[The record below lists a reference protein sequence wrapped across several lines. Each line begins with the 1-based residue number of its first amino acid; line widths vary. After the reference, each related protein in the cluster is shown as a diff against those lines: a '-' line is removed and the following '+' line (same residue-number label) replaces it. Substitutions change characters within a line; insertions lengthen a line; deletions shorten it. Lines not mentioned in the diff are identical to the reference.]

1 MSLSIHVYVW
11 RVYFYVIFVS
21 VCVYTEVL
29 CQGDRTTFDVHIW
42 WHLLVSQA
50 ERLKRDQQNT
60 IVNQTISWTKSFPV
74 LTIVFEAMSLL
85 TSLAMDML
93 TSLALTLMAL
103 NNEHVDLGTRQK
115 LRRRGKKGKR
125 RRKQNYNKDNKKTRE
140 QGHFSSLGTFRLWPS
155 CSVTVI
161 QINSGTINTIMKV
174 VVDRCSKI

>member
-1 MSLSIHVYVW
+1 MCLAIYGYVW

-60 IVNQTISWTKSFPV
+60 IVNQTISWTKSFSV

-93 TSLALTLMAL
+93 TSLALTLLALNMLTSLTLTVMAL
-103 NNEHVDLGTRQK
+103 NMLSSGRDKNCGDEEKRAKGGESRTTTRTT
-115 LRRRGKKGKR
+115 
-125 RRKQNYNKDNKKTRE
+125 RKQENKA
-140 QGHFSSLGTFRLWPS
+140 TFRALELSVYGLLVLSLSSKLIAGPS
-155 CSVTVI
+155 T
-161 QINSGTINTIMKV
+161 
-174 VVDRCSKI
+174 R

>member
-1 MSLSIHVYVW
+1 MCLAIYGYVW

-60 IVNQTISWTKSFPV
+60 IVNQTISWTKSFSV

-93 TSLALTLMAL
+93 TSLALTSLALSMLTSLTLTLMAL
-103 NNEHVDLGTRQK
+103 NMLTSGRDKNCGDEEKRAKGGESRTTTRTT
-115 LRRRGKKGKR
+115 
-125 RRKQNYNKDNKKTRE
+125 RKQENKA
-140 QGHFSSLGTFRLWPS
+140 TFRALELSVYGLLVLSLSSKLIAGPS
-155 CSVTVI
+155 T
-161 QINSGTINTIMKV
+161 
-174 VVDRCSKI
+174 R

>member
-60 IVNQTISWTKSFPV
+60 IVNQTISWTKSFLV
-74 LTIVFEAMSLL
+74 LAIVFEAMSRL
-85 TSLAMDML
+85 TLLAMDML
-93 TSLALTLMAL
+93 TSLALSMLTSLTLTVMAL
-103 NNEHVDLGTRQK
+103 NMLTSGRDKNCGDEEKRAKGGESRTTTRTT
-115 LRRRGKKGKR
+115 
-125 RRKQNYNKDNKKTRE
+125 RKQANKA
-140 QGHFSSLGTFRLWPS
+140 TFRALELSVYGLLVLSLSSKLIAGPS
-155 CSVTVI
+155 T
-161 QINSGTINTIMKV
+161 
-174 VVDRCSKI
+174 R

>member
-1 MSLSIHVYVW
+1 MCLAIYGYVW

-50 ERLKRDQQNT
+50 ERLKRGQQNT
-60 IVNQTISWTKSFPV
+60 IVNQTISWTKSFSV

-93 TSLALTLMAL
+93 TSLALTLLALNMLTSLTLTVMAL
-103 NNEHVDLGTRQK
+103 NMLSSARDKNCGDEEKRAKGGESRTTTRTT
-115 LRRRGKKGKR
+115 
-125 RRKQNYNKDNKKTRE
+125 RKQENKA
-140 QGHFSSLGTFRLWPS
+140 TFRALELSVYGLLVLSLSSKLIAGPS
-155 CSVTVI
+155 T
-161 QINSGTINTIMKV
+161 
-174 VVDRCSKI
+174 R

>member
-1 MSLSIHVYVW
+1 MSLSIYVYVW

-50 ERLKRDQQNT
+50 ERLKRGQQNT
-60 IVNQTISWTKSFPV
+60 IVNQTISWTKSFSV
-74 LTIVFEAMSLL
+74 LTVVFEAMSLL